1 MQIGIP
7 YDQAVNI
14 PLDLAIALLS
24 DERPN
29 NTHQPNPRKN
39 TTEPISPNGQTT
51 YIAKYRKHS
60 QKKP

>member
-29 NTHQPNPRKN
+29 NTHQPKPHKN
-39 TTEPISPNGQTT
+39 TTESISPNGQTT

-60 QKKP
+60 QKKI